1 MQVMTNGSLSLRR
14 SFFPIV
20 SSELD
25 RDRELMK
32 GEVDGGESKISERNV

>member
-1 MQVMTNGSLSLRR
+1 M
-14 SFFPIV
+14 F

-32 GEVDGGESKISERNV
+32 GEAEGGDSVGTSEREDEDKEGIQQE